1 MTRHRY
7 DHSSWASPLG
17 VVLVGGGD
25 EATRATT
32 ELLRDTGQ
40 EAAPGF
46 SLDQDVLWV
55 VKIHSDSSRNL

>member
-32 ELLRDTGQ
+32 ELLGDTGQ

-46 SLDQDVLWV
+46 SLDQDVL
-55 VKIHSDSSRNL
+55 

>member
-1 MTRHRY
+1 MTWPRY

-17 VVLVGGGD
+17 VLLVGGGD

-32 ELLRDTGQ
+32 ELLGDTGQ

-46 SLDQDVLWV
+46 SLDQDVL
-55 VKIHSDSSRNL
+55 

>member
-1 MTRHRY
+1 MARPRY

-17 VVLVGGGD
+17 VLLVGGGD

-32 ELLRDTGQ
+32 ELLGDTGQGQ

-46 SLDQDVLWV
+46 SLDQDVL
-55 VKIHSDSSRNL
+55 